1 MIDKLDKFLSPEELE
16 KVNAEKT
23 IDNKN
28 VVKVKTELVEKVDRK
43 LVVEDGRELL
53 REVTYKIF

>member
-16 KVNAEKT
+16 KINTEKT
-23 IDNKN
+23 VDNKN